1 MELTA
6 LLQSVPDQGRGEQV
20 IGRSPLPFHPPS
32 PVPAWSA
39 GRGEHFI
46 ICAMEVRIK

>member
-6 LLQSVPDQGRGEQV
+6 LLQSVPDQDRSEPL

-32 PVPAWSA
+32 PVLAWSA
-39 GRGEHFI
+39 GRGEHYI